1 MNRNVH
7 IGRQGELFAASVLES
22 YDIRTN
28 HVDIERDDLWAKTPT
43 NQFFAIQVKTA
54 SYPLLHSAHH
64 TIKKYN
70 FALHS
75 MQNYTGV
82 FIFVA
87 LDINMILAREGT
99 TVSTKTLKLKP
110 SDFTQQAQDQTVREV
125 FQL

>member
-1 MNRNVH
+1 
-7 IGRQGELFAASVLES
+7 
-22 YDIRTN
+22 
-28 HVDIERDDLWAKTPT
+28 
-43 NQFFAIQVKTA
+43 
-54 SYPLLHSAHH
+54 
-64 TIKKYN
+64 
-70 FALHS
+70 

-99 TVSTKTLKLKP
+99 TVSTKTLKVKP

>member
-1 MNRNVH
+1 VNRNIY

-22 YDIRTN
+22 YDIRTS
-28 HVDIERDDLWAKTPT
+28 HVDIKSDDLWVKTPSD
-43 NQFFAIQVKTA
+43 QFFAVQVKTA

-99 TVSTKTLKLKP
+99 TVSTKTLKVKP